1 MRQLLY
7 ALTAVAALAVSPAL
21 ADTITATA
29 TVDGGLT
36 QTSTS
41 STGTLN
47 IVGGSIGPFSFNTVS
62 ANSQITLPA
71 PGILTTNSLNLQQTA
86 PGSHQLVLD
95 ITASQLTGT
104 NALANFLSTFSVSG
118 LTAGWTA
125 REQTFING
133 VQLADTGNFTT
144 PSASASNNTI
154 RLETNPFSA
163 EVRYTI
169 TSNGPGGFNG
179 GIDISGT
186 AAVPGPVVGAGFP
199 GLVAVFGAGLA
210 YWKRRRSALAA

>member
-7 ALTAVAALAVSPAL
+7 AFTALAALAVSPAL

-29 TVDGGLT
+29 AVDGGAP
-36 QTSTS
+36 QISTS

-62 ANSQITLPA
+62 ANSQVTLPS

-86 PGSHQLVLD
+86 AGGHTLVLD
-95 ITASQLTGT
+95 ILASQLVGT
-104 NALANFLSTFSVSG
+104 NALTNFLSTFSVSG
-118 LTAGWTA
+118 LTTGWTA
-125 REQTFING
+125 LEQTFING
-133 VQLADTGNFTT
+133 VLLSTTPTFTT
-144 PSASASNNTI
+144 PSGSASATVA
-154 RLETNPFSA
+154 RLETNPFTA

-179 GIDISGT
+179 GIDIGGT

-199 GLVAVFGAGLA
+199 GLVALLGGI
-210 YWKRRRSALAA
+210 WGWKKRRQLLTA

>member
-1 MRQLLY
+1 MKSLLY
-7 ALTAVAALAVSPAL
+7 AFAAVAALAVSPAL

-36 QTSTS
+36 QTT
-41 STGTLN
+41 TTVNGTLN
-47 IVGGSIGPFSFNTVS
+47 IIGGSIGPFSFNTVS
-62 ANSQITLPA
+62 ANSQTTLPP

-86 PGSHQLVLD
+86 TGSHQLVLD

-104 NALANFLSTFSVSG
+104 NALTNFLSTFSVSG
-118 LTAGWTA
+118 LSAGWTA

-133 VQLADTGNFTT
+133 VQLTDTGNFTT
-144 PSASASNNTI
+144 PSASASATVT

-199 GLVAVFGAGLA
+199 GLVALLGGI
-210 YWKRRRSALAA
+210 WGWKKRRQLLTA